1 MPSKSGR
8 PVGNI
13 LHPAFDS
20 ETKAYT
26 SGTSS
31 YPVKTKNKK
40 GAKKNAR
47 KEKTRERKTNLRKI
61 STQSA
66 RSGGDTAAPDKQ
78 KYGGHPTTG
87 SHHSFC
93 QYKIISIFIFT
104 VHMESCWFRRYDRKV
119 SVVL

>member
-8 PVGNI
+8 PVGNN

-40 GAKKNAR
+40 GAKKKAR
-47 KEKTRERKTNLRKI
+47 KEKNARKKN
-61 STQSA
+61 
-66 RSGGDTAAPDKQ
+66 
-78 KYGGHPTTG
+78 
-87 SHHSFC
+87 
-93 QYKIISIFIFT
+93 
-104 VHMESCWFRRYDRKV
+104 
-119 SVVL
+119 